1 MSIRIDKSC
10 VVVSSYADPE
20 VTRCVDVFARRDGT
34 YGFEEFRRD
43 PEDLGLWI
51 PVAYYAKAVYPNVE
65 QALAAAR
72 LSIPWL
78 MTSPGMRSVT

>member
-1 MSIRIDKSC
+1 MSLRIDTSC

-20 VTRCVDVFARRDGT
+20 GIRCVDLFARSDGT

-43 PEDLGLWI
+43 PEDLEAWT
-51 PVAYYAKAVYPNVE
+51 PVSYYANAVYPNPE

-72 LSIPWL
+72 LCIPWL
-78 MTSPGMRSVT
+78 VATAGMSS